1 MKRISINIALCS
13 GCLAC
18 EIACVVQN
26 EGVFGTSTA
35 RIHVVKSEEDGSDEP
50 HVCLFCDP
58 APCID
63 SCPTLA
69 LYRDDFS
76 GRILLIPEECIG
88 CSLCVEACPYGAI
101 SMHPETMMA
110 LICDLCGGDPACVQR
125 CATGAIVFTDEV
137 PQRSVEC

>member
-1 MKRISINIALCS
+1 M
-13 GCLAC
+13 
-18 EIACVVQN
+18 QH

-35 RIHVVKSEEDGSDEP
+35 RIHVVKSEEDGLDQP
-50 HVCLFCDP
+50 HICLFCDP

-69 LYRDDFS
+69 LYRDDLS
-76 GRILLIPEECIG
+76 GCILLIEDECIG
-88 CSLCVEACPYGAI
+88 CSICVEACPFGAI

-125 CATGAIVFTDEV
+125 CATSAITFTDEV
-137 PQRSVEC
+137 HQQSVE